1 MGDRE
6 RQPCMSKKT
15 MTVLDCSSL
24 ETTLLSLVPFL
35 CVDADGIM
43 NRLSAPKLNPANEE
57 LVAQDILKTLLGEF
71 PERSEGWPYTSI
83 AWFHLTRTSD
93 LQRYREG
100 IKPVT
105 DVIDQIWTELR
116 SACDNEGIMLDWQD
130 LRHWVETESSGHFA
144 KLYRLKQEPG
154 MKGPFGML
162 LLESAWQERPG
173 DNHYLRCPETIEDI
187 CKEVKARTGIE
198 IIEAY
203 QKNTRPAVVKFLD
216 QEPCLECAEAA
227 LYFAYGSLWNQ
238 DYHSGWNIY
247 FDGDGSSVPASM
259 IVSVDHIHI

>member
-1 MGDRE
+1 MLDASVMGDRE
-6 RQPCMSKKT
+6 QQLCMDKKT

-24 ETTLLSLVPFL
+24 DTTLLSLVPL
-35 CVDADGIM
+35 LGVDIDGII

-57 LVAQDILKTLLGEF
+57 LVAQDISKTLLGEF
-71 PERSEGWPYTSI
+71 PERSEAWPYTSI

-105 DVIDQIWTELR
+105 DVIDQIWDELR
-116 SACDNEGIMLDWQD
+116 SACENEGIILDWQD
-130 LRHWVETESSGHFA
+130 LRHWVERESSGHSA

-162 LLESAWQERPG
+162 LLESALHKRPG

-187 CKEVKARTGIE
+187 CKEAVARTGIE

-203 QKNTRPAVVKFLD
+203 QKNT
-216 QEPCLECAEAA
+216 
-227 LYFAYGSLWNQ
+227 
-238 DYHSGWNIY
+238 
-247 FDGDGSSVPASM
+247 
-259 IVSVDHIHI
+259 